1 MAMNATTYGAA
12 WAWFAPSRKKRL
24 KRRQAGYVLEATRAE
39 RGMPAEVAN
48 AHARFEYAAR
58 QALREWLMV

>member
-1 MAMNATTYGAA
+1 MNATYVAA

-24 KRRQAGYVLEATRAE
+24 KRRQAGYLLEAGRGE
-39 RGMPAEVAN
+39 RGMPAGVAN